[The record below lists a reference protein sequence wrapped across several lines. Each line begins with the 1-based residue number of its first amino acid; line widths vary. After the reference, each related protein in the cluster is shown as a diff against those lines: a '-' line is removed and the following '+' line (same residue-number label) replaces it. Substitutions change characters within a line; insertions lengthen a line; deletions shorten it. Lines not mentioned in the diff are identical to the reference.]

1 MGAETGLKGP
11 EKQCSTTHRI
21 PRSTKEE
28 MGSITLI
35 ALLAFV
41 AQAHAEELAANDM
54 TDAQNAMDEFTDE
67 LLDTL
72 ADKLADQLI
81 IVEEQPEDDDA
92 LEDDDVLDYV
102 LGLSGG
108 AKPMKAMAA
117 MASPMK
123 AMATMMATNEGNGSY
138 EGYEGHEG

>member
-1 MGAETGLKGP
+1 MGI
-11 EKQCSTTHRI
+11 S
-21 PRSTKEE
+21 
-28 MGSITLI
+28 
-35 ALLAFV
+35 
-41 AQAHAEELAANDM
+41 
-54 TDAQNAMDEFTDE
+54 MDEFTDE

-117 MASPMK
+117 MKAMASPMK
-123 AMATMMATNEGNGSY
+123 AMAAMKAMKVMKAKSAMKSPMKSPMKAMKMNAYFTKMMAAKKEGAKSFEYNGKTY
-138 EGYEGHEG
+138 VATKAKTGMVIYKAK